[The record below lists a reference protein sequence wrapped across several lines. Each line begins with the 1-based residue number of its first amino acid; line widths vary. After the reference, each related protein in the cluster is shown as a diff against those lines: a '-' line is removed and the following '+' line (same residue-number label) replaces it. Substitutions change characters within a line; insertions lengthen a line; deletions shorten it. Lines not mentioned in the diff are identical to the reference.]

1 MTFRAPLLFMV
12 VAVELLGI
20 QVKQI
25 GPVPVETEAVD
36 KVPMEMLWAVTE
48 QQTPAVAA
56 VALGMA

>member
-1 MTFRAPLLFMV
+1 MV

-56 VALGMA
+56 VALGMD